1 MTPWA
6 ARSPE
11 GCRSLRRC
19 HPSGTGS
26 QWPCARLVQPCESH
40 LRCSGLQTFQLRQPS
55 ASERHDTAAW
65 IRELSALRVGSV
77 DGRPPLASVA
87 GRKRRQG
94 LPTPNVHGS
103 RVRRSLVPELQFTKG
118 LFTSAFQQL
127 SCLVLSCPASVCAFF
142 LRAR

>member
-26 QWPCARLVQPCESH
+26 QWPCAKLVQPCESH
-40 LRCSGLQTFQLRQPS
+40 LRCSGLQTFQLRQAA

-65 IRELSALRVGSV
+65 IRELSVPRAGSV

-87 GRKRRQG
+87 RQKRRQG

-103 RVRRSLVPELQFTKG
+103 RVRRSLAPILQFTKG
-118 LFTSAFQQL
+118 LLTFAFQQL
-127 SCLVLSCPASVCAFF
+127 TGLVLSCPASVWRFF
-142 LRAR
+142 LIAR